1 MTIGSFGPGS
11 VGHLYAEWLAK
22 EVGARF
28 VHVPFKGAGPAMQA
42 AIGGQV
48 DVALVGV
55 GPIIPLVKAGK
66 PKPLAVTGERRSSY
80 LPDTPTFGELGL
92 KFAIRSWVSIFA
104 PKGVPAEVGAAGERR
119 GQSRDQGGRR
129 LPRPVVH
136 EAGNRVHPEHAGTVR
151 WFFRQTSRCRATRKD
166 LRRRP

>member
-1 MTIGSFGPGS
+1 MPIVNVGFIDAVVIAHAGAPVSTMVEALNMLKARPNSLTIGSFGPGS

-22 EVGARF
+22 EAGARF

-66 PKPLAVTGERRSSY
+66 LKPLAVTGERRSSY

-92 KFAIRSWVSIFA
+92 EFVTA
-104 PKGVPAEVGAAGERR
+104 
-119 GQSRDQGGRR
+119 GGRAFR
-129 LPRPVVH
+129 PPR
-136 EAGNRVHPEHAGTVR
+136 RV
-151 WFFRQTSRCRATRKD
+151 CRAK
-166 LRRRP
+166 PACGG